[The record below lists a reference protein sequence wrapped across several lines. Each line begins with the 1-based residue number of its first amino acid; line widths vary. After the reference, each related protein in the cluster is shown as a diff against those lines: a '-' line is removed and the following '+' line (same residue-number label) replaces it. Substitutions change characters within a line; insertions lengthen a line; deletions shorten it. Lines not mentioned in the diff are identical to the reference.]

1 MERDRVILIVNR
13 TGSVALLFFV
23 VFFFN
28 YYFESRSWSMHIQNG
43 GASLRSILL
52 FWNFAL
58 LIKSKSLGLMQK
70 ENSIIIKKKT
80 INRKL
85 SDWITDPKLSN
96 PFLRA
101 IKLASSLFGLP
112 RRRTKKEL
120 VKTWRGSHVAETL
133 TAIATRLMS
142 KMQTGDIPV
151 LHEREATMTWLG
163 LAFSRLAFWQ
173 TG

>member
-23 VFFFN
+23 VFFF
-28 YYFESRSWSMHIQNG
+28 Q
-43 GASLRSILL
+43 LL
-52 FWNFAL
+52 FWKPI
-58 LIKSKSLGLMQK
+58 LIDAHAKWR
-70 ENSIIIKKKT
+70 SISTFYPSILKLCIINKVQEFGIDAKGKQHHNKKKT